1 MKLGPAEVRLADVT
15 AVLLLVVLVSRLS
28 RLLRPPHV
36 PRCGVAGVSS
46 NEGVEAALGPDLVP
60 GHDLQGKLQE
70 HVRQGRRV
78 DSGLETLA
86 HRRHLQIDPGGGLGP
101 GERVLVSS
109 ASTGRQIEVVCSV
122 EELVLV
128 S

>member
-1 MKLGPAEVRLADVT
+1 MSRGVR
-15 AVLLLVVLVSRLS
+15 
-28 RLLRPPHV
+28 
-36 PRCGVAGVSS
+36 G

-60 GHDLQGKLQE
+60 GHDLQGKLRE

-86 HRRHLQIDPGGGLGP
+86 HRRHLQIDPGGLGP